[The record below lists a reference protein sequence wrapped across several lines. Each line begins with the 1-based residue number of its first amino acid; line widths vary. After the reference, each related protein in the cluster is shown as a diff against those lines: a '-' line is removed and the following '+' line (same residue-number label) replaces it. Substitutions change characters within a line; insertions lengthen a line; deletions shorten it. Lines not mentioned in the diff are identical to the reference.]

1 LLRPSFG
8 PGTSGITADQS
19 LATNVIES
27 MASNLVESSD
37 KLVTLLAQQTDK
49 NSENVLLL
57 QIFAILIISILVL
70 ILYLVARMLQPIFA
84 LTQAT
89 SKVKNGNLDVSIKQK
104 GSDELSSLSESF
116 NSMLD
121 SIRNYRKKQN
131 ELTKNLEQINE
142 ELKYKNQLKDQFIN
156 IAAHEL
162 RTPVQPILAL
172 TDSYLIQAY
181 NYIVAYHLIIFEY
194 CYIRI

>member
-1 LLRPSFG
+1 LDLWNIVDGRWNIYKTYVIDKLLRPSFG
-8 PGTSGITADQS
+8 LGTSGITADQS

-57 QIFAILIISILVL
+57 QIFFAILIISILVL

-121 SIRNYRKKQN
+121 SIRNYRKKT
-131 ELTKNLEQINE
+131 E
-142 ELKYKNQLKDQFIN
+142 
-156 IAAHEL
+156 
-162 RTPVQPILAL
+162 
-172 TDSYLIQAY
+172 
-181 NYIVAYHLIIFEY
+181 
-194 CYIRI
+194 